1 MQRLTLREMVREL
14 TAPLGRKVDRNTVH
28 AWTRKGLPYS
38 QPGGRKG
45 RFFFDMPAVLDW
57 IAAQNQAAAAIRER
71 ESVRG
76 RMRRLVAP
84 GPKPLTRAQE
94 RAVVKEKRNAA
105 NKAARKA
112 KPKPAGAAGG
122 KEKP

>member
-57 IAAQNQAAAAIRER
+57 IAAQ
-71 ESVRG
+71 
-76 RMRRLVAP
+76 
-84 GPKPLTRAQE
+84 TRAQK